1 MDDSVENN
9 SSPVGGAIA
18 PGDDIKKNLLNE
30 DDIQQIII
38 DVFKET
44 GHKIGKDDPVLAV
57 AAANQLFIEKLS
69 KIIKL
74 DLDSSYGS
82 LIESISKS
90 ESNHLDTIK
99 SLDESIKQS
108 VREIVIEL
116 DNKLQAGV
124 NNFINAAELTQKH
137 TEELQ
142 KQSTENLTA
151 DLQKTHIEFI
161 CAAKESI
168 DSIFRPSIESMEN
181 LIKKASSTGGGSKSS
196 KISIIAIGII
206 GLLVGGFGG
215 IFYSEN
221 EASATISDLK
231 TNVMIAE
238 TAYYKAAQDVLTPV
252 QMKKYDEALSK
263 NIGLELEKHYKS
275 RYINDSEK

>member
-1 MDDSVENN
+1 MNDVENN
-9 SSPVGGAIA
+9 ISSPDGGA
-18 PGDDIKKNLLNE
+18 NLTNDTLKSISENH
-30 DDIQQIII
+30 IQQIII

-44 GHKIGKDDPVLAV
+44 GQRIGSDDPVLAI
-57 AAANQLFIEKLS
+57 AASNQLIIERLS
-69 KIIKL
+69 KIIKS
-74 DLDSSYGS
+74 DLDSSYGL
-82 LIESISKS
+82 LIDSISKS
-90 ESNHLDTIK
+90 ESSHLDTIK
-99 SLDESIKQS
+99 ELDESIKQS
-108 VREIVIEL
+108 VREIVSEL
-116 DNKLQAGV
+116 DDKLKASV

-142 KQSTENLTA
+142 KQSTDNLTA
-151 DLQKTHIEFI
+151 ELQKAQIEFI

-181 LIKKASSTGGGSKSS
+181 LIKKASNTGGGSKSS

-215 IFYSEN
+215 VLFSEN

-238 TAYYKAAQDVLTPV
+238 TAYYKAAQDVLTPL